1 MDQASINLK
10 HFGFYM
16 NLYVLIQHYCQ
27 FRCNMEFY
35 SLLANNQAKAS
46 VFTHNDYPRLLQL
59 MQLWR
64 ATSFFL
70 CILKNWQELDSKTVK
85 RY

>member
-59 MQLWR
+59 MQLWS
-64 ATSFFL
+64 ANS
-70 CILKNWQELDSKTVK
+70 
-85 RY
+85 